1 MFLIELIIYIF
12 NHSKIKILFMKK
24 LLLLIF
30 VSVLVLSSLDAI
42 GQDKPDSKFGISFS
56 GFVKSDFFYDSR
68 QTQSAREGHFFLF
81 PEKEVLDKN
90 GEDINAKPN
99 FNFLNLQTRITGKI
113 TGPDFFDA
121 KTSGLI
127 EGEFFGTS
135 DGDLNGFRLRHAFV
149 KLDWENTSLLAGQF
163 WHPMFVADCSPA
175 TISFNTGAPF
185 QPFARNP
192 QIRLTQ
198 KAGNISIIAALAMER
213 DFQSPGPNGYSTSY
227 MRNAGIPDANLQFQ
241 YKSGDNLFG
250 FGGQFKMIE
259 PRTVTTKN
267 VITSEKLTS
276 YGAMAFGKLK
286 FDDVTFKIEGVYGN
300 NMADLM
306 MLGGYAVKSID
317 TTTNK
322 ETYTP
327 INVFSGWAEIS
338 YVKNFE
344 LGLFAGYLKNLG
356 TTDNNLGTYYGR
368 ATNVDYQFRISPR
381 VGIFSGKTKIAF
393 ELETTM
399 AAFGTND
406 NNDKGKVINTKTVT
420 NVRGLLSFIYSF

>member
-1 MFLIELIIYIF
+1 
-12 NHSKIKILFMKK
+12 MKK
-24 LLLLIF
+24 LFLLIF
-30 VSVLVLSSLDAI
+30 ISVLALSTFTANA
-42 GQDKPDSKFGISFS
+42 QEKNDSRFGISFS

-68 QTQSAREGHFFLF
+68 QTQSVREGHFLLF

-99 FNFLNLQTRITGKI
+99 FNFLNIQTRITGKI

-121 KTSGLI
+121 KTSGLV

-163 WHPMFVADCSPA
+163 WHPMFVVDCAPA

-192 QIRLTQ
+192 QLRLTQ
-198 KAGNISIIAALAMER
+198 KAGNLSIIAALAMER
-213 DFQSPGPNGYSTSY
+213 DFLSPGPAGLSSSY
-227 MRNAGIPDANLQFQ
+227 MRNAGIPDANLQLQ

-250 FGGQFKMIE
+250 LGGELKVIQ

-267 VITSEKLTS
+267 YITSEKLTS
-276 YGAMAFGKLK
+276 YSAMAFGKLK
-286 FDDVTFKIEGVYGN
+286 FDNVTFKIEGVYGN
-300 NMADLM
+300 NLADQT

-317 TTTNK
+317 TNTNI

-327 INVFSGWAEIS
+327 VNVFTGWTEIS
-338 YVKNFE
+338 YVKDFE

-381 VGIFSGKTKIAF
+381 VAIFSGKTKIAF

-399 AAFGTND
+399 ASFGTND
-406 NNDKGKVINTKTVT
+406 NNDKGKVINGKTVT

>member
-1 MFLIELIIYIF
+1 
-12 NHSKIKILFMKK
+12 MKK
-24 LLLLIF
+24 LFLLFF
-30 VSVLVLSSLDAI
+30 VSALVLSSLTVNAQEKTD
-42 GQDKPDSKFGISFS
+42 PKFGISFS

-68 QTQSAREGHFFLF
+68 QTISAREGHFLLF
-81 PEKEVLDKN
+81 PEKELLDKN

-99 FNFLNLQTRITGKI
+99 FNFLNIQTRITGKI

-163 WHPMFVADCSPA
+163 WHPMFVVDCAPA

-198 KAGNISIIAALAMER
+198 KAGNFNIIAALAMER
-213 DFQSPGPNGYSTSY
+213 DFLSPGPAGFSSSY

-241 YKSGDNLFG
+241 YKTGDNLFG
-250 FGGQFKMIE
+250 FGGELKVLQ

-267 VITSEKLTS
+267 YVTSEKITS
-276 YGAMAFGKLK
+276 YSAMAFGKLK
-286 FDDVTFKIEGVYGN
+286 FDNVTFKLEGVYGN
-300 NMADLM
+300 NLTALT

-317 TTTNK
+317 SNTNI

-327 INVFSGWAEIS
+327 VNVFTGWAEIS

-399 AAFGTND
+399 ASFGTND
-406 NNDKGKVINTKTVT
+406 NNDKGKVINGKTVT
-420 NVRGLLSFIYSF
+420 NVRGLLSFIYNF